1 MQTAFENIES
11 VRNADGV
18 LMCNKRYVDGK
29 LWAIVFA
36 NDNGNIRGKV
46 AYNCDDLQC
55 DYDWDWEMPMSDNGE
70 VDDTD
75 IIVTS
80 EQDVDWLM
88 KQFDR
93 IVLKEVA

>member
-1 MQTAFENIES
+1 MQTAFESIES

-29 LWAIVFA
+29 LWAVVFT
-36 NDNGNIRGKV
+36 NDNGDVRGKV

-88 KQFDR
+88 EQFDR